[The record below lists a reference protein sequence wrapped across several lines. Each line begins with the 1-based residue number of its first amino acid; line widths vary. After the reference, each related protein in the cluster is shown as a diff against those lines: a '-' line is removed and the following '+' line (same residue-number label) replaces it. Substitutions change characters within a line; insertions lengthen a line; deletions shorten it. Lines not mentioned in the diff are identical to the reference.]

1 MNRRK
6 KSALFSATLAGVGLV
21 AGSVIALTSN
31 THAAEEVN
39 FDEMSVDD
47 ISEVISKSAEVPAD
61 SVSESLKT
69 KTIIVDVP
77 DVSVLENDPT
87 IVKFERTLAGKYIVE

>member
-31 THAAEEVN
+31 TNAAEEGN
-39 FDEMSVDD
+39 
-47 ISEVISKSAEVPAD
+47 
-61 SVSESLKT
+61 
-69 KTIIVDVP
+69 
-77 DVSVLENDPT
+77 
-87 IVKFERTLAGKYIVE
+87 